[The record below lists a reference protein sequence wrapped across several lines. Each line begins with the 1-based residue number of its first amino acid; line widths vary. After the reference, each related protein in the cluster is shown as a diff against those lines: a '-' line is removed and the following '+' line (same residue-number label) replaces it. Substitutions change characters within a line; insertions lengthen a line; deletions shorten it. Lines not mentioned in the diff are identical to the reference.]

1 MTDGGGDANAM
12 RPSSDGSGLPVIFKW
27 THGGQQ
33 ALAEPELQIGTE
45 TSGRFVEKIES
56 KLYQFFELMKLRR
69 TSYIY
74 IQIIHVCEI
83 YFLFSTY
90 FLYRILPP
98 PTFRGGISM
107 LNFGGL

>member
-33 ALAEPELQIGTE
+33 ALAEPELQIGNE

-56 KLYQFFELMKLRR
+56 KLYQLFELATGTVA
-69 TSYIY
+69 TSSGSCIVV
-74 IQIIHVCEI
+74 IRSI
-83 YFLFSTY
+83 T
-90 FLYRILPP
+90 
-98 PTFRGGISM
+98 
-107 LNFGGL
+107 